1 MDKYLFKNPVKPS
14 FTRSLL
20 VVAFIFFT
28 GCWAWLIGF
37 YCFEGKK
44 KEKNMIVLLLAIIE
58 IIVVSFIYSQN
69 VLLFQTENVVK
80 EISSCIINEL
90 PAVSNWNFG
99 ITSSF
104 PFTMIMFT
112 CTAFLL
118 LEIVANFLDHCVYE
132 PYQPV

>member
-28 GCWAWLIGF
+28 ACLAWLVGF

-44 KEKNMIVLLLAIIE
+44 KEKNMIIILLAIIE
-58 IIVVSFIYSQN
+58 IIVVSFIYNQN

-80 EISSCIINEL
+80 EISSCI
-90 PAVSNWNFG
+90 SN
-99 ITSSF
+99 
-104 PFTMIMFT
+104 
-112 CTAFLL
+112 
-118 LEIVANFLDHCVYE
+118 
-132 PYQPV
+132 